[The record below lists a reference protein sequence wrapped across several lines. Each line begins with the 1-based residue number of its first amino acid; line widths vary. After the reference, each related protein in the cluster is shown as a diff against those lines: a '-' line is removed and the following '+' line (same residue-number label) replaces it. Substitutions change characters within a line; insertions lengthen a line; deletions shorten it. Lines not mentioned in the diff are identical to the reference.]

1 MARSKSKAGG
11 GSRNGPS
18 HKGGA
23 RRSAVPSRDEVDEEG
38 FGGGD
43 ESFVRLD
50 GKRNQEDSDEEEAF
64 DLAGSDLD
72 DSDDDE
78 KDGADEEVCFRES
91 RSMHCAG
98 G

>member
-1 MARSKSKAGG
+1 MQYLKEKYKVSLDAILSGIF
-11 GSRNGPS
+11 PI
-18 HKGGA
+18 
-23 RRSAVPSRDEVDEEG
+23 
-38 FGGGD
+38 
-43 ESFVRLD
+43 VRLD